1 MKNRGGNIIV
11 SAIILCVLYVLI
23 GQSALGMVRFVVLTK
38 VLVALGMGIL
48 ALFFLRKCMYW
59 YTAYMLGGEETF
71 NKKVDRP
78 RVYLFSILFPI
89 LIFVYYNINH
99 VPSIFWTENPEIYIQ
114 AISALYFCILLSLS
128 ATIVILLFF
137 ALSQKFEKLYLHKF
151 QEAVSTILPQ
161 RKINPSRAEL
171 IFNGL
176 IRQGFLAYD
185 DLDEQ
190 VEKKNDF
197 VDIFVNGNIP
207 ENPAFKLKMDNIQS
221 YHFYKKLKS
230 EFGTFKLKDGP
241 RIFENRNGSPS
252 YKSISTSANNALSDP
267 KDYTL
272 IEAVFCKD
280 VG

>member
-1 MKNRGGNIIV
+1 
-11 SAIILCVLYVLI
+11 CVLYVLI
-23 GQSALGMVRFVVLTK
+23 GQSLLVMIRFVVLTK
-38 VLVALGMGIL
+38 VLVALGMGVL
-48 ALFFLRKCMYW
+48 AVLFLRKCLYW
-59 YTAYMLGGEETF
+59 YTTYMLGGESTF
-71 NKKVDRP
+71 KKKVDRP

-99 VPSIFWTENPEIYIQ
+99 VPSMFLVENPRIYVQ

-128 ATIVILLFF
+128 ATIVTLLIF
-137 ALSQKFEKLYLHKF
+137 ALSEKFEALYLHKF
-151 QEAVSTILPQ
+151 QEAVSNILPQ
-161 RKINPSRAEL
+161 RKINPSRAEV

-176 IRQGFLAYD
+176 VRQGFLEYED
-185 DLDEQ
+185 FNEQ
-190 VEKKNDF
+190 VEKRSDF
-197 VDIFVNGNIP
+197 VDIFVNGTIP

-230 EFGTFKLKDGP
+230 EFRTFKLKDGP

-252 YKSISTSANNALSDP
+252 YKSISASANNASSDP

-272 IEAVFCKD
+272 IEAVFSKD